1 MRTKLKKKKKDEVLP
16 FATTWMDL
24 ECMTLSKISQM
35 EKEKLCMILLIR
47 GMQKQVN
54 KDKIN
59 KTYQTKI
66 NA

>member
-1 MRTKLKKKKKDEVLP
+1 ML
-16 FATTWMDL
+16 FAAAWMDL

-47 GMQKQVN
+47 GMHKQVN